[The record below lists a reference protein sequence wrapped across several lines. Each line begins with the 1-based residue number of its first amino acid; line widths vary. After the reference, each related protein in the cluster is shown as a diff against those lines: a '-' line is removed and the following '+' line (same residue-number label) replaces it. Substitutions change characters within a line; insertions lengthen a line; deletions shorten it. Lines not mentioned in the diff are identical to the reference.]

1 MKKSTLILWTFIPI
15 LTGYLVNS
23 LLRVP
28 VLGEIFFY
36 VLTVATTAFWFWM
49 GRQFEKSTFKT
60 IPAILIGNATG
71 IISLLIYL
79 WQFLL
84 VTSENR
90 NAFLAGFSQMYN
102 ASVPGYLFGGIARL
116 FETEPNYI
124 GTRTFVAL
132 NVICEIYMIIVFVIG
147 MVVEKKIS
155 KDAMENNNEE
165 TTHH

>member
-102 ASVPGYLFGGIARL
+102 ASVPGYLFGGIASL

-132 NVICEIYMIIVFVIG
+132 HVICEIYMIIVFVIG
-147 MVVEKKIS
+147 MVVERKCK
-155 KDAMENNNEE
+155 EE
-165 TTHH
+165 ADEDIDS

>member
-23 LLRVP
+23 LLRFP

-49 GRQFEKSTFKT
+49 GRQFAKSTFKT

-84 VTSENR
+84 VASENR
-90 NAFLAGFSQMYN
+90 SVFLAGFSQMYN

-116 FETEPNYI
+116 FETEPNYV
-124 GTRTFVAL
+124 GTRTLVAL
-132 NVICEIYMIIVFVIG
+132 HVICEIYMIVVFVVG
-147 MVVEKKIS
+147 MVVEKKLGNV
-155 KDAMENNNEE
+155 KEDEE
-165 TTHH
+165 SEVL

>member
-1 MKKSTLILWTFIPI
+1 
-15 LTGYLVNS
+15 
-23 LLRVP
+23 
-28 VLGEIFFY
+28 
-36 VLTVATTAFWFWM
+36 M

-116 FETEPNYI
+116 FETEPNYVGI
-124 GTRTFVAL
+124 RTFVAL
-132 NVICEIYMIIVFVIG
+132 HVICEIYMIIVFVIG
-147 MVVEKKIS
+147 MMVEKKLGNV
-155 KDAMENNNEE
+155 KEDEE
-165 TTHH
+165 SEVL

>member
-23 LLRVP
+23 LLTVP
-28 VLGEIFFY
+28 VIGEIFFY
-36 VLTVATTAFWFWM
+36 VLTVATTAFWFWL
-49 GRQFEKSTFKT
+49 GRQFAKSTFKT

-90 NAFLAGFSQMYN
+90 SIFLAGLSQMYN

-116 FETEPNYI
+116 FETKPNYV

-132 NVICEIYMIIVFVIG
+132 HVICEIYMIAVFVIG
-147 MVVEKKIS
+147 MVVEKKR
-155 KDAMENNNEE
+155 KDSMENHNEE
-165 TTHH
+165 TTYH

>member
-36 VLTVATTAFWFWM
+36 ALTVTTTAFWFWM

-60 IPAILIGNATG
+60 IHAILIGNATG

-102 ASVPGYLFGGIARL
+102 ASVPGYLFGGIASL
-116 FETEPNYI
+116 FETEQNYI

-132 NVICEIYMIIVFVIG
+132 HVICEIYMIIVFVIG
-147 MVVEKKIS
+147 MMVEKKLGNV
-155 KDAMENNNEE
+155 KEDEE
-165 TTHH
+165 SEVL